1 MSVCLENR
9 YSQFDTHSPR
19 DSSSLSRAGCQCV
32 CFMTRARQLQ
42 VSINHRAHH
51 DLQE

>member
-19 DSSSLSRAGCQCV
+19 DSSSLSRAEDNVG
-32 CFMTRARQLQ
+32 
-42 VSINHRAHH
+42 VS
-51 DLQE
+51 